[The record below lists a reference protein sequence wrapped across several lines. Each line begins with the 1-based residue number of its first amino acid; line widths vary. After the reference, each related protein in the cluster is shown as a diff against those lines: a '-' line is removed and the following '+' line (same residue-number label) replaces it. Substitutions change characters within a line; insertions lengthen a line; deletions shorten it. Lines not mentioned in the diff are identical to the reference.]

1 MTTHTNDSRR
11 HFLLGT
17 AATAIA
23 AIVPAAAAATAATDA
38 RATQAAAPLG
48 RALPETQTFAVQV
61 LGDLRQLSTDLQL
74 IPGQL
79 SEPLALKGN
88 GTYRVKISPTDI
100 TTRFGPIYRLTLAD
114 AQGMPL
120 EEMNIGSDT
129 TATFTRYGVQVY
141 ALSIEQ
147 AM

>member
-1 MTTHTNDSRR
+1 M
-11 HFLLGT
+11 
-17 AATAIA
+17 
-23 AIVPAAAAATAATDA
+23 
-38 RATQAAAPLG
+38 
-48 RALPETQTFAVQV
+48 QV
-61 LGDLRQLSTDLQL
+61 LRDLRQPSTDLQL
-74 IPGQL
+74 VPGKL
-79 SEPLALKGN
+79 SALLPLAGN
-88 GTYRVKISPTDI
+88 GTYRVKINPTDI

-129 TATFTRYGVQVY
+129 TATFTSYGVQVY

>member
-11 HFLLGT
+11 NFLFGT

-23 AIVPAAAAATAATDA
+23 AMIPAAASAAATGAS
-38 RATQAAAPLG
+38 APQTAPPVG

-61 LGDLRQLSTDLQL
+61 LGDLRQPSTDLQL

-114 AQGMPL
+114 AQGAPL

-129 TATFTRYGVQVY
+129 TATFARYGVQVY

>member
-11 HFLLGT
+11 TFLFGT

-23 AIVPAAAAATAATDA
+23 AIVPAAAASAASA
-38 RATQAAAPLG
+38 GAGAPQTTHSVG
-48 RALPETQTFAVQV
+48 RALPETQTFAVHV
-61 LGDLRQLSTDLQL
+61 LGDLRQPSTDLQL

-114 AQGMPL
+114 AQGAVL

-129 TATFTRYGVQVY
+129 TATFSRYGVQVY

>member
-11 HFLLGT
+11 NFLFGT

-23 AIVPAAAAATAATDA
+23 AIIPAAAASAAATGA
-38 RATQAAAPLG
+38 GAPQASSPVG
-48 RALPETQTFAVQV
+48 RALPETQIFAVQV
-61 LGDLRQLSTDLQL
+61 LGDLRQPSTDLQL

-88 GTYRVKISPTDI
+88 GTYRVKISPTEI

-114 AQGMPL
+114 AQGTPL

-129 TATFTRYGVQVY
+129 TATFSRYGVQVY